1 MNAEVN
7 GMDIHSSER
16 SSTGDNLDNAS
27 PLAGVPIEPKSSVF
41 QVNTEGVVKTTSE
54 KALAPL
60 FAQER
65 AAEFRSRWDDVQ
77 RSFVD
82 DPQQAVRQ
90 GDELV
95 AEVIQSL
102 AETFAKQPADIES
115 AEADPSAT
123 ENLRLTFRR
132 HRSFF
137 ERLLSI

>member
-7 GMDIHSSER
+7 GMNGDSSGR
-16 SSTGDNLDNAS
+16 ASTGDGMGRAS
-27 PLAGVPIEPKSSVF
+27 QAAGVSIEPQSVF

-82 DPQQAVRQ
+82 DPTQAVHQ

-102 AETFAKQPADIES
+102 AETFAKQPGDIEI
-115 AEADPSAT
+115 AYPDAT

-132 HRSFF
+132 HRAFF
-137 ERLLSI
+137 ERLLAI

>member
-1 MNAEVN
+1 MNAEVGGIEGN
-7 GMDIHSSER
+7 SSDQL
-16 SSTGDNLDNAS
+16 S
-27 PLAGVPIEPKSSVF
+27 AGNDPGRTSQVAGLSIPPKSSVF
-41 QVNTEGVVKTTSE
+41 QVNTEGVVKTTTE

-60 FAQER
+60 FPQER

-82 DPQQAVRQ
+82 DPTQAVCK

-95 AEVIQSL
+95 AQVIQSL
-102 AETFAKQPADIES
+102 AETFAKQPADTNG
-115 AEADPSAT
+115 AELDPSAT

>member
-7 GMDIHSSER
+7 GMNVDSSER
-16 SSTGDNLDNAS
+16 ASTGDGMSRAS
-27 PLAGVPIEPKSSVF
+27 QAVGLPLEAHSSIF

-60 FAQER
+60 FPQER

-82 DPQQAVRQ
+82 DPNQAVHQ

-95 AEVIQSL
+95 AEVIHSL
-102 AETFAKQPADIES
+102 AETFAKQPVDIPS
-115 AEADPSAT
+115 AEGDAT

-132 HRSFF
+132 HRAFF
-137 ERLLSI
+137 ERLLAI